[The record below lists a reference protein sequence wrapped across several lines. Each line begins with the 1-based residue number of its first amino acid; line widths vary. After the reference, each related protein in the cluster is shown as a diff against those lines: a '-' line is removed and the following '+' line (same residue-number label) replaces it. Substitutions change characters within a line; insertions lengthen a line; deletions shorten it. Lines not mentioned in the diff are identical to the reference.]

1 MLNGCMKDRAPHRLR
16 HTLPLLVITIS
27 FAQSPHLEAGAQK
40 AASEIMAGKAVYEQ
54 HCAKCHGIAGWGD
67 GPEAGKLRVSPRNF
81 HDAITDLKPDEHLRM
96 SVAYGVMTTP
106 MHAWR
111 GTLSDQEI
119 DDVVSYIRLLS
130 NRAR

>member
-1 MLNGCMKDRAPHRLR
+1 MARKIHRLCW
-16 HTLPLLVITIS
+16 LFVLLLLA
-27 FAQSPHLEAGAQK
+27 FATFVPVALEAGAQK
-40 AASEIMAGKAVYEQ
+40 AASEIMAGKAIYEQ

-67 GPEAGKLRVSPRNF
+67 GPMAESLRVAPRNF
-81 HDAITDLKPDEHLRM
+81 HDVITDLKPDEHLRM

-119 DDVVSYIRLLS
+119 TDVVSYIRLLS
-130 NRAR
+130 NRVR

>member
-1 MLNGCMKDRAPHRLR
+1 MVPRFVFRLPVR
-16 HTLPLLVITIS
+16 WSLLCAITLMTVSIS
-27 FAQSPHLEAGAQK
+27 GGVNAGAQK
-40 AASEIMAGKAVYEQ
+40 AASEIMAGKAIYQQ
-54 HCAKCHGIAGWGD
+54 HCAKCHGLAGWGD
-67 GPEAGKLRVSPRNF
+67 GPEAAKLRVSPRNF

-119 DDVVSYIRLLS
+119 DEVVSYIRLLS

>member
-1 MLNGCMKDRAPHRLR
+1 MCR
-16 HTLPLLVITIS
+16 LPLRWSLLFAITLMTVGIS
-27 FAQSPHLEAGAQK
+27 GGVNAGAQK
-40 AASEIMAGKAVYEQ
+40 AASEIMAGKAIYQ
-54 HCAKCHGIAGWGD
+54 QQCAKCHGLAGWGD

-130 NRAR
+130 NKAR

>member
-1 MLNGCMKDRAPHRLR
+1 MLPLSRRLR
-16 HTLPLLVITIS
+16 WSILLLGVAS
-27 FAQSPHLEAGAQK
+27 AWFGLDDLEAGPQK
-40 AASEIMAGKAVYEQ
+40 AASELMAGKAIYQQ

-67 GPEAGKLRVSPRNF
+67 GPLSESLRVAPRNF
-81 HDAITDLKPDEHLRM
+81 HDVVTDLKSDEQLRM

-111 GTLSDQEI
+111 GTLSHQQI
-119 DDVVSYIRLLS
+119 DEVVSYVRLLS